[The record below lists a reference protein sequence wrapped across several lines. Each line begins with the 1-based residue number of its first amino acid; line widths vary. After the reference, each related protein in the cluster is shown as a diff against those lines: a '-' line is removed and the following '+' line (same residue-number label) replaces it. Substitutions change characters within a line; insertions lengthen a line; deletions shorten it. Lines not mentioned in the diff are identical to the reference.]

1 MDMTPNEQF
10 AAVLAQD
17 TAARGEALAAQ
28 PAPFAPEL
36 LQILDT
42 LQPLDFR
49 SLLNCKP
56 NEKVSQKDT
65 LVVVLRELLNSVEA
79 AGAGLAVLNE
89 QPYTYN
95 GRYWQLG
102 NKKQIRAF
110 LAKAAAALGIDETTA
125 SYFETRDK
133 LYKQFQDEAPL
144 LAPSRKPG
152 TILVNFPNG
161 TLEIL
166 QAGRWKLRP
175 HRRADFLT
183 YELPYCYDPQATSC
197 PLFTAYLNKVQ
208 PDPSAQAVLA
218 EFVGNTLA
226 PELNLQKALVLN
238 GPGSNGKSV
247 FCSIVRA
254 LLGRDMTTNISMTA
268 LTREKFTLAGLDG
281 KLLNVCDEGPAKMD
295 SEIFKTIVA
304 GEPIKVE
311 RKHQDPYIME
321 HYARIMFNCNQL
333 PQDIEQSEGF
343 FRRFLLIPFS
353 VKIEESE
360 RDPQLA
366 AKIIAQEL
374 PAVFNWVL
382 AGLRRLIRANAF
394 TDCAAARQALEAY
407 RRESNSVLAFIDEY
421 ELQPGTGQADRW
433 PLQQVYARYRYYCT
447 SCGRFAFNDKHF
459 NREMKAQGYP
469 SGRDSRTSNWLAVK
483 GFEDDPL

>member
-1 MDMTPNEQF
+1 MDMTPNEKF
-10 AAVLAQD
+10 AAALAQD
-17 TAARGEALAAQ
+17 TATRGEALAAQ

-49 SLLNCKP
+49 SLLNCRPDEKP
-56 NEKVSQKDT
+56 KQKEI

-110 LAKAAAALGIDETTA
+110 LAKAAAALGVDETTA

-133 LYKQFQDEAPL
+133 LYKQFQDEAPEMVR
-144 LAPSRKPG
+144 ASRPG

-175 HRRADFLT
+175 HRRADYLT

-311 RKHQDPYIME
+311 RKHQDPYIMDR
-321 HYARIMFNCNQL
+321 YARIMFNCNQL
-333 PQDIEQSEGF
+333 PRDIEQSEGF

-360 RDPQLA
+360 RDPLLA

-382 AGLRRLIRANAF
+382 AGLRRLIQADNY

-407 RRESNSVLAFIDEY
+407 RRESNSVLMFIDEHG
-421 ELQPGTGQADRW
+421 LQPGTSRADRQ
-433 PLQQVYARYRYYCT
+433 PLKVLYYAYKTYCNC
-447 SCGRFAFNDKHF
+447 SGFFPFGIARFNT
-459 NREMKAQGYP
+459 EMKAQGYP
-469 SGRDSRTSNWLAVK
+469 SGRDGSRGNWLACT
-483 GFEDDPL
+483 GLEDELL